1 MSKHTKKGKS
11 YKSISR
17 HTKNERLT
25 KKRKSNKSKS
35 HKSHKLHNKSSA
47 ITLYKNDLGT
57 RLLIMPN
64 RNETATA
71 SIYFYFK
78 VGSKNETP
86 EIGGIS
92 HFIEHLIF
100 KGSPKYPNYLDISKT
115 FDSNGI
121 SFNAYTSKD
130 TTAYHYKFLS
140 NKENLDLICKI
151 TSDMIFNPL
160 MREKDIKTE
169 RNVIIQEYNDDI
181 DDIDEFI
188 DDKIETCLL
197 DGHPLG
203 CPIIGS
209 LKTINSINREDII
222 TYHKKYY
229 RSDNLVIGFS
239 GNMGDEYTKI
249 IEKYFNGSNSNNI
262 KHKHKFL
269 PISLQSQGVSQII
282 PFVDKNPNSEID
294 CFPKDLKQDYIHI
307 IFKTKGNL
315 DPLKHQYRLIKNIL
329 GANMSSRLFV
339 EIREKLGLVYSI
351 KCDLTNYE
359 EVGYFDIYTQNEAKD
374 TIKCIQQIFKEL
386 VKFKEH
392 GVEDKELNENK
403 KNYCDLFKTGFDD
416 IEYENEHFAKQILL
430 NIPLE
435 TINMRI
441 DNINAITKEELKT
454 VANELFK
461 FNKVHIITFGKVKKN
476 TIKKVLDKFV

>member
-17 HTKNERLT
+17 HTKNKRLT
-25 KKRKSNKSKS
+25 KKYKSHKSKS
-35 HKSHKLHNKSSA
+35 HKSKSHKSKSYNKSSA
-47 ITLYKNDLGT
+47 ITLYKNALGT

-92 HFIEHLIF
+92 HFVEHLIF

-115 FDSNGI
+115 FDANGI

-140 NKENLDLICKI
+140 NKENIELICKI

-169 RNVIIQEYNDDI
+169 RNVIVQEYNDDI

-203 CPIIGS
+203 RPIIGT
-209 LKTINSINREDII
+209 LKTIDSISREDII

-229 RSDNLVIGFS
+229 RPDNLVIGFS
-239 GNMGDEYTKI
+239 GNMRDDYTNI
-249 IEKYFNGSNSNNI
+249 IEKYFNEKSN
-262 KHKHKFL
+262 KFL

-282 PFVDKNPNSEID
+282 PFVDKHPESKID

-315 DPLKHQYRLIKNIL
+315 DPMKHQYKLIKNIL

-351 KCDLTNYE
+351 KCSITNYE
-359 EVGYFDIYTQNEAKD
+359 EVGYFDIYTQNETKD
-374 TIKCIQQIFKEL
+374 TVKCIQQIFKEL
-386 VKFKEH
+386 VKFKDY
-392 GVEDKELNENK
+392 GVKEKELNENK
-403 KNYCDLFKTGFDD
+403 KNYCDLFKAGFDD
-416 IEYENEHFAKQILL
+416 IEYENEHFAAQLLL
-430 NIPLE
+430 NTPLE
-435 TINMRI
+435 TIDERI
-441 DNINAITKEELKT
+441 EIINAITADELKNI
-454 VANELFK
+454 AKDLFK

-476 TIKKVLDKFV
+476 TIQKILDKFI